1 MKRTPSL
8 GPGVLLVAVYGIFAI
23 SASARAIFQIATKFS
38 EAPLAYS
45 LSALAAVVYLLA
57 AWSLARP
64 KTHGLATF
72 AVWFELIGVLLVGIL
87 SFSAPELF
95 AHPSVWSGFGV
106 GYGYIPLILP
116 VLGLFWLRY
125 HSARNQ

>member
-1 MKRTPSL
+1 VKRTPSL

-64 KTHGLATF
+64 KTHRLAAL

-125 HSARNQ
+125 RSARNQ